1 MGSPSAPI
9 GAAPNAHIYCHFC
22 GSIQPL
28 VIDEPQRGEDSRF
41 DCATDLVCAACQF
54 VMDYLKTDAPF
65 WKKERTDTG
74 VRWVEA
80 RDSDAEARERWK

>member
-54 VMDYLKTDAPF
+54 VIATAYTARPTDASASKPQAPAN
-65 WKKERTDTG
+65 RDCA
-74 VRWVEA
+74 A
-80 RDSDAEARERWK
+80 RPVFQPV

>member
-28 VIDEPQRGEDSRF
+28 VVDEPQHGEDSRF

-54 VMDYLKTDAPF
+54 VVATAYTPRRGAPQ
-65 WKKERTDTG
+65 
-74 VRWVEA
+74 A
-80 RDSDAEARERWK
+80 RSPKRGCTQFILHTA